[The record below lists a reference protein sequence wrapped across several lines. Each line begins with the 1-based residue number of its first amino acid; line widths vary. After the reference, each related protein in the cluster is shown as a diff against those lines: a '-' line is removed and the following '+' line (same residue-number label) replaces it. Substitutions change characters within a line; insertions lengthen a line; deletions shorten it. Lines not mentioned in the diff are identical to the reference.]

1 MQIQFDPRDPTAC
14 AAVLATIMA
23 LQPDLQVPGTLEITG
38 EYDPVVGVRPD
49 TGDLVHASEAF
60 GDAADPAAAFPPA
73 TAAPTAAPAI
83 PVTAAPAGTPGDG
96 TAPTT
101 PPVGSDN
108 GQPAAPI
115 ASPSSPPAGV
125 ELDAKGLPWDGRIH
139 AGTAAKPIKV
149 GDGSW
154 RKRRGVD
161 DATVAAV
168 EAQLRQVMAAPA
180 PNAPAA
186 APVAA
191 SPEPAPAPA
200 PTVAPTAPPPTPEP
214 AAMASGPDVA
224 TTAPSA
230 PPPAPPVAAAAP
242 LPPVAAAV
250 PLEPAPGADT
260 PPVTAAPS
268 PAAPAPTTPAAGEP
282 LTLPVLMRKIT
293 ALQTAGTLT
302 VADTNAVAVSLGL
315 TSVRDLV
322 QRPDLIAS
330 FDALLPATA

>member
-73 TAAPTAAPAI
+73 TAAPTVAPAI

-96 TAPTT
+96 TAPTI

-161 DATVAAV
+161 DATVQAV

-186 APVAA
+186 APVAV

-200 PTVAPTAPPPTPEP
+200 PTVAPTAPPPTP
-214 AAMASGPDVA
+214 AAAGTEHGAVDA
-224 TTAPSA
+224 TIAASA
-230 PPPAPPVAAAAP
+230 PPPPVAAPPVAATP
-242 LPPVAAAV
+242 L
-250 PLEPAPGADT
+250 
-260 PPVTAAPS
+260 PPVTAAVPVEPAPA
-268 PAAPAPTTPAAGEP
+268 PAAPATPAPTGDA

-293 ALQTAGTLT
+293 ALQSAGTLT

-330 FDALLPATA
+330 FDALLPVAA